1 MRNLL
6 VEVMPSEEKVAAV
19 KAVDFMH
26 YSLRSMLKGTE
37 HELQDFLL
45 QVIRMN
51 SEKQRKPTLHLSV

>member
-1 MRNLL
+1 MGKLL

-45 QVIRMN
+45 
-51 SEKQRKPTLHLSV
+51 